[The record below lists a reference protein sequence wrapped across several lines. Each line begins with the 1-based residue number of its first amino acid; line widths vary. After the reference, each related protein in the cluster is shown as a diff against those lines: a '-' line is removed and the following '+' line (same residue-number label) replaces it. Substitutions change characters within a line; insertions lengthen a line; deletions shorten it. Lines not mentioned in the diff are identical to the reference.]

1 MATGVKPPILSR
13 RKPARGRCWLAGRIG
28 LFSLITATATMTPI
42 PRAAANMLYDPH
54 VVMYTFMS
62 SGVDYFVSEST
73 DGMPAVARDV
83 RSCYAVNDHPGWFGR
98 FVTCNAEDDAAYLY
112 SQYLLKTRG
121 ITPVPY
127 FEQTAYERRQN
138 QVLEIYQMP
147 QAQWSSW
154 ITAMRHR
161 VWRLLVVKINGGLDV
176 PPS

>member
-1 MATGVKPPILSR
+1 MATGVKPLILSR
-13 RKPARGRCWLAGRIG
+13 RKPARGRRWLSAGTG
-28 LFSLITATATMTPI
+28 FCALVTAVATIAPMPTAS
-42 PRAAANMLYDPH
+42 ANMLYDPH

-121 ITPVPY
+121 INPVPY
-127 FEQTAYERRQN
+127 FQETAFERRQN

-161 VWRLLVVKINGGLDV
+161 VWRLLVLKINGGWVV

>member
-1 MATGVKPPILSR
+1 MATGVKPLILSR
-13 RKPARGRCWLAGRIG
+13 RKPARGRRWLSAGTG
-28 LFSLITATATMTPI
+28 FCALVTAVATIAPMPTAS
-42 PRAAANMLYDPH
+42 ANMLYDPH

-121 ITPVPY
+121 INPVPY
-127 FEQTAYERRQN
+127 FQETAFERRQN

-161 VWRLLVVKINGGLDV
+161 VWRLLVLKINGGLNV